1 MNYYSHYS
9 YMILPVGVGVTVL
22 IVEVL
27 TRLSKFTRAEF
38 SPRKDCGVFFIAP
51 VLCGKDSPIPLKS
64 NGSED
69 NVATEIYH
77 IHYKKEK
84 VIYNVNYIIV

>member
-1 MNYYSHYS
+1 MNYLHSS
-9 YMILPVGVGVTVL
+9 NMLLPVGVGVTVL
-22 IVEVL
+22 IAEVL

-51 VLCGKDSPIPLKS
+51 VLCGKDSPIPPRS

-69 NVATEIYH
+69 NVAPEIYY
-77 IHYKKEK
+77 IHHKK
-84 VIYNVNYIIV
+84 